1 MLVARAGP
9 GFDED
14 VENKKRGSSMRLLLV
29 EDDTGLR
36 AQLAKHLTQA
46 GYAVDHAVDL
56 RDAIHMAVHEA
67 YDLVVLDRGLPDGD
81 GIGVV
86 AALRRADNLVPV
98 LMLTVRDA
106 WQEKVEALSAG
117 ADDYV
122 TKPFHVQELLAR
134 VQALIRRRHGQG
146 STAIQRG
153 AIRLDVERQSVMVGD
168 EVIAL
173 SGIEF
178 RLLHYFMMHAGHV
191 LSRTR
196 LYEHIYDHAADNDSN
211 VIEVYVSHLRSKL
224 GKGTI
229 TTRRG
234 QGYVFLEHAQP

>member
-1 MLVARAGP
+1 MLIARP
-9 GFDED
+9 NRGFDDE
-14 VENKKRGSSMRLLLV
+14 VENKNQGAPMRLLLV

-36 AQLAKHLTQA
+36 AQLIKHLAQA
-46 GYAVDHAVDL
+46 GYAVDHAASL
-56 RDAIHMAVHEA
+56 RDATHMALHET

-81 GIGVV
+81 GISLV
-86 AALRRADNLVPV
+86 AALREADNLVPV

-146 STAIQRG
+146 STAIRRG
-153 AIRLDVERQSVMVGD
+153 VIRLDVERQSVMVGED
-168 EVIAL
+168 TVAL
-173 SGIEF
+173 SGVEF

-196 LYEHIYDHAADNDSN
+196 LYEHIYNQAADNDSN

-224 GKGTI
+224 GKDI
-229 TTRRG
+229 IKTRRG
-234 QGYVFLEHAQP
+234 QGYVFSEQAEK

>member
-1 MLVARAGP
+1 
-9 GFDED
+9 
-14 VENKKRGSSMRLLLV
+14 MRLLLV
-29 EDDTGLR
+29 EDDAELR
-36 AQLAKHLTQA
+36 AQLAKYLTQA
-46 GYAVDHAVDL
+46 GYAVDHAANL
-56 RDAIHMAVHEA
+56 LDATHLAFHES

-81 GIGVV
+81 GIGLV
-86 AALRRADNLVPV
+86 AALRDGDDLVPV

-134 VQALIRRRHGQG
+134 VQALIRRRYGQG

-153 AIRLDVERQSVMVGD
+153 SITLDVERQSVMVGD
-168 EVIAL
+168 KVVAL

-224 GKGTI
+224 GKDVI
-229 TTRRG
+229 KTRRG
-234 QGYVFLEHAQP
+234 QGYVFSEQADP

>member
-1 MLVARAGP
+1 
-9 GFDED
+9 
-14 VENKKRGSSMRLLLV
+14 MRLLLV
-29 EDDTGLR
+29 EDDAGLR
-36 AQLAKHLTQA
+36 AQLARQLAQA
-46 GYAVDHAVDL
+46 GYAVDQAATL
-56 RDAIHMAVHEA
+56 GDASHMAHQEA

-81 GIGVV
+81 GIGLV
-86 AALRRADNLVPV
+86 AALREADNLVPV

-153 AIRLDVERQSVMVGD
+153 VLKLDVERQCVMVGD
-168 EVIAL
+168 DTVVL

-178 RLLHYFMMHAGHV
+178 RLLHYFMLHAGHV

-224 GKGTI
+224 GKDVI

-234 QGYVFLEHAQP
+234 QGYVFSDKAEP